1 MLLLAVYLF
10 AVLGHLAILRP
21 LASNSFKFGVTKVAP
36 ADKLTDKSGGKGI
49 KLKKIAKTVL
59 NRSTLPQKGKVLN
72 QLYVATLMHSV
83 AFRTLHGSRSV
94 GYAAFFGDFPVKRLY
109 PLRI

>member
-1 MLLLAVYLF
+1 MLLLAAYLF
-10 AVLGHLAILRP
+10 AVLGHLCILRP
-21 LASNSFKFGVTKVAP
+21 LAFNSFKFGVTKVAP

-59 NRSTLPQKGKVLN
+59 NRSILPQKGKVLS
-72 QLYVATLMHSV
+72 QLYVATLLHNV
-83 AFRTLHGSRSV
+83 GFRTLHVSRTIN
-94 GYAAFFGDFPVKRLY
+94 YAACFIDLPVNKLY